1 MKFSEMPYERPDIEA
16 LKKFLYDAAG
26 RLAAA
31 NTFEEADEVFLEE
44 ELGTAYAEPVLPSA
58 TMR

>member
-16 LKKFLYDAAG
+16 LKKFLDDAAG

-31 NTFEEADEVFLEE
+31 R
-44 ELGTAYAEPVLPSA
+44 S
-58 TMR
+58 